1 MVVELIQ
8 DPSLGARSIP
18 PVNLQLVTDRADE
31 SLYEFG
37 QARRRTPRSTFGPRT
52 VENLPLDLHVARP
65 ATNLAYRW
73 LARDLK
79 AVGWL
84 SDDVRYHD

>member
-1 MVVELIQ
+1 MLTELQFPEI
-8 DPSLGARSIP
+8 
-18 PVNLQLVTDRADE
+18 V
-31 SLYEFG
+31 
-37 QARRRTPRSTFGPRT
+37 
-52 VENLPLDLHVARP
+52 PLDLHVARP

-84 SDDVRYHD
+84 SDEVRYHDTASTNLT

>member
-1 MVVELIQ
+1 MR
-8 DPSLGARSIP
+8 GRF
-18 PVNLQLVTDRADE
+18 LQLVTDRADE

-37 QARRRTPRSTFGPRT
+37 QARRRAFRSTFGPRT